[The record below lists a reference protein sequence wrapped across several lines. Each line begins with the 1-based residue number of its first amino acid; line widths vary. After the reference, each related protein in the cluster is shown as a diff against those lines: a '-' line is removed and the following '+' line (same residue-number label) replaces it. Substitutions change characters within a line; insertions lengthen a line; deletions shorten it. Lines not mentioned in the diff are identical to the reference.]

1 VLKGDPA
8 HTPGLLNDRVIAKLS
23 FLQCYINVV
32 TGFGRLG
39 NVDIFRL
46 VRFKKT
52 YTLRRIICVKRNMQ
66 AQEHF
71 AYFQLLGSKVKASEK
86 IISILA
92 AQPDIGGFSR
102 TRS

>member
-1 VLKGDPA
+1 
-8 HTPGLLNDRVIAKLS
+8 
-23 FLQCYINVV
+23 
-32 TGFGRLG
+32 
-39 NVDIFRL
+39 
-46 VRFKKT
+46 
-52 YTLRRIICVKRNMQ
+52 MQ